1 MSEIAIAK
9 IRQDGGTQPRAQIN
23 LFTVGDY
30 AEEMRAGVRFPDV
43 VLFFDGSDYW
53 LADGFH
59 RVLAAIQAGLK
70 EINADVKQGTL
81 QDAQW
86 HSYSA
91 NSTHGLRRTN
101 DDKKR
106 AVESALAHPYAA
118 RYSNVQIAQHCGV
131 AESTIRNYKENLS
144 SQFAKIDDGKRTV
157 TRNGSTYEMDTA
169 NIGKVSEILVKHG
182 EDEILQAAR
191 EIRIKRLE
199 EDTLRREIIKAQPVI
214 IPAGKFPC
222 IVIDPPWPMEKIER
236 DERPNQFGFDY
247 PTMSEEELMAYPL
260 PAMAADNC
268 HLYLWTT
275 HRFLPMAL
283 RLAEHWGFR
292 YQCLMTW
299 VKNVGMTP
307 FSWMYST
314 EHVLFCRRGNLQL
327 EKLGLRLDFQAKV
340 REHSRKPD
348 EFYDLVR
355 QASPGPRLDVFSRE
369 AREGFEQVG
378 NESGKFQEVG
388 A

>member
-1 MSEIAIAK
+1 MDVRLDV
-9 IRQDGGTQPRAQIN
+9 IRRDGGTQPRAQIN

-43 VLFFDGSDYW
+43 VLFFDGTDYW

-59 RVLAAIQAGLK
+59 RVLAATQAGLTD
-70 EINADVKQGTL
+70 INADVKQGTL
-81 QDAQW
+81 DDARW

-91 NSTHGLRRTN
+91 NATHGLRRTN
-101 DDKKR
+101 GDINR
-106 AVESALAHPYAA
+106 AVTAALAHPYAT
-118 RYSNVQIAQHCGV
+118 RYSNVELAKHCGV
-131 AESTIRNYKENLS
+131 AINTIRNYRENLS
-144 SQFAKIDDGKRTV
+144 CQLDKIDGGRRTV
-157 TRNGSTYEMDTA
+157 TRNGTTYEMDTA
-169 NIGKVSEILVKHG
+169 NIGKVSEILVAHG
-182 EDEILQAAR
+182 ENEILQAAR
-191 EIRIKRLE
+191 EIRLKRYE

-214 IPAGKFPC
+214 VPAGKFPC

-247 PTMSEEELMAYPL
+247 PTMSEDELKAWPHVHSK
-260 PAMAADNC
+260 AATNC
-268 HLYLWTT
+268 HLYMWTT
-275 HRFLPMAL
+275 HKFLPMAL
-283 RLAEHWGFR
+283 RVVEHWGFS

-307 FSWMYST
+307 YSWMYST
-314 EHVLFCRRGNLQL
+314 EHVLFCRRGYLSL

-340 REHSRKPD
+340 REHSRKPE

-355 QASPGPRLDVFSRE
+355 QVSPGPRLDVFSRE
-369 AREGFEQVG
+369 AREGFEQLG
-378 NESGKFQEVG
+378 NEVEKFQEVN

>member
-1 MSEIAIAK
+1 MSNIAIAK

-59 RVLAAIQAGLK
+59 RVLAAIHAGL
-70 EINADVKQGTL
+70 EAINADVRQGTL
-81 QDAQW
+81 DDARW
-86 HSYSA
+86 HSYGA
-91 NSTHGLRRTN
+91 NATHGLRRTN
-101 DDKKR
+101 EDKR
-106 AVESALAHPYAA
+106 LATESALQHPYASK
-118 RYSNVQIAQHCGV
+118 YSDEQIALHVGV
-131 AESTIRNYKENLS
+131 HRNTVLNYRNKQPA
-144 SQFAKIDDGKRTV
+144 QFVQDTRIV
-157 TRNGSTYEMDTA
+157 NRNGTTYEMDTA

-191 EIRIKRLE
+191 EIRLKRLE

-214 IPAGKFPC
+214 VPAGKFPC

-247 PTMSEEELMAYPL
+247 PTMSEDELKAWPHIHSK
-260 PAMAADNC
+260 AAANC
-268 HLYLWTT
+268 HLYMWTT
-275 HRFLPMAL
+275 HKFLPMAL
-283 RLAEHWGFR
+283 RVVEHWGFN

-307 FSWMYST
+307 YSWMYST
-314 EHVLFCRRGNLQL
+314 EHVLFCRRGYLSL

-340 REHSRKPD
+340 REHSRKPE
-348 EFYDLVR
+348 EFYELVR
-355 QASPGPRLDVFSRE
+355 QVSPGPRLDVFSRE
-369 AREGFEQVG
+369 VREGFEQLG
-378 NESGKFQEVG
+378 NEIEKFQEVG